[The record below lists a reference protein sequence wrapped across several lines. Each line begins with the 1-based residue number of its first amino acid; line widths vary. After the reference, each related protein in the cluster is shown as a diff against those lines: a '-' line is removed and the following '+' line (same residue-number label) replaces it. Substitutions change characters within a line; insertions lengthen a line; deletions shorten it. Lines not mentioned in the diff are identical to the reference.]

1 VSRRL
6 RVGVVGL
13 GIGFQ
18 HLSAFRNLRDLYE
31 VVAVCDPVAAK
42 RELAAGLL
50 GVPRGVASFGEL
62 VAMDDLDLID
72 VCTPPDLHRPMVT
85 RALERG
91 FDVIC
96 EKPLS
101 GSLADVDAIA
111 ACEKASGRR
120 LMPIFQYRF
129 GRGAE
134 RLRRLLDEG
143 VPGKPYVASV
153 ETFWRRGAD
162 YYAVAWRGRF
172 DTELGGVCVSHAIH
186 AHDLLQ
192 SFLGPVQRV
201 FAHVDTRVNPIE
213 TEDCAVATLQ
223 FRSGALATLNATL
236 GSVREF
242 SRLRLSFEHLS
253 AESSTRPYQPGSE
266 PWTFEAATAEAAAAI
281 DTALGGFEP
290 GPELYEGQ
298 FAAFHR
304 ALERGADPP
313 VTLADARAAIELV
326 TAIYHSS
333 RSGEP
338 VDLPLGAEHP
348 LYGGWSPRAASG
360 NGGARGT

>member
-6 RVGVVGL
+6 RVGLVGL

-18 HLSAFRNLRDLYE
+18 HLSAFRALPDLYD
-31 VVAVCDPVAAK
+31 VVAVCDPVEAK
-42 RELAAGLL
+42 RKLAMGLL
-50 GVPRGVASFGEL
+50 GVERGVASFDEL
-62 VAMDDLDLID
+62 VAMGDLDVVD
-72 VCTPPDLHRPMVT
+72 VCTPPDLHRPMAT
-85 RALERG
+85 RALESG

-101 GSLADVDAIA
+101 GSLADVDTIA
-111 ACEKASGRR
+111 ACERASGRR

-129 GRGAE
+129 GRGVE
-134 RLRRLLDEG
+134 RLRRLVEAG
-143 VPGKPYVASV
+143 VAGKPYVASV

-162 YYAVAWRGRF
+162 YYAVEWRGRF

-192 SFLGPVQRV
+192 SVLGSVDRV

-213 TEDCAVATLQ
+213 TEDCAVATLR
-223 FRSGALATLNATL
+223 FRSGALATLTATL

-266 PWTFEAATAEAAAAI
+266 PWTFEPATPADVDAI
-281 DTALGGFEP
+281 DAALDGFEP

-304 ALERGADPP
+304 ALERGEDPP
-313 VTLADARAAIELV
+313 VTVADARAGIELV

-348 LYGGWSPRAASG
+348 LYEGWLPE
-360 NGGARGT
+360 RG

>member
-1 VSRRL
+1 MSGRL

-18 HLSAFRNLRDLYE
+18 HLSAFRKLPELYE
-31 VVAVCDPVAAK
+31 LAAVCDPIEAK
-42 RELAAGLL
+42 RDLAVGLL
-50 GVPRGVASFGEL
+50 GVERGFESFDEMLASGG
-62 VAMDDLDLID
+62 LDVVD

-85 RALERG
+85 RALESG
-91 FDVIC
+91 CHVIS

-111 ACEKASGRR
+111 DCERKSERR

-129 GRGAE
+129 GRGIE
-134 RLRRLLDEG
+134 RLRRLLEAG
-143 VPGKPYVASV
+143 VAGTPYVASV

-162 YYAVAWRGRF
+162 YYAAEWRGRYA
-172 DTELGGVCVSHAIH
+172 TELGGICISHAIH
-186 AHDLLQ
+186 SHDLLQ
-192 SFLGPVQRV
+192 SLLGPVERV

-213 TEDCAVATLQ
+213 TEDCAVATLR
-223 FRSGALATLNATL
+223 FRSGALATLTATL
-236 GSVREF
+236 GSARES
-242 SRLRLSFEHLS
+242 SRLRLSCEHLS

-266 PWTFEAATAEAAAAI
+266 PWTFEAMTPKDEAAI
-281 DTALGGFEP
+281 DAALRDFEP

-298 FAAFHR
+298 FSALHR
-304 ALERGADPP
+304 ALERGEDPP
-313 VTLADARAAIELV
+313 VTVADARASIELV

-333 RSGEP
+333 RTGEP

-348 LYGGWSPRAASG
+348 LYEGWVPDASDD
-360 NGGARGT
+360 T